1 MALLVNIGHDGW
13 YTDTDL
19 AAELRALEP
28 GADIRT
34 LDAPGDMAEI
44 TMLAVSGLDPE
55 LPASLPNLA
64 LVQKLGAG
72 VETIVAHPALA
83 PHVQVARLKPLEPA
97 REIAQ
102 FCLTYV
108 LMGQR
113 NVAAHADSQS
123 RAAWEPLEPRQNHKT
138 RVGVLGLG
146 HIGGETAK
154 LMRDLG
160 FDVHGWSRSAKELQG
175 VTCHHGAEALEPMLG
190 SCDYICAILPSTE
203 ETRGLI
209 NAQRL
214 AAMKPGAT
222 FINAGRG
229 DLVEEAALIADLD
242 RGHLG
247 QAVLDVLCT
256 EPLPASDPL
265 WAHPKVTITPHVSGW
280 HLGEALADVMENY
293 RRLGAKEDLLHAV
306 DRARGY

>member
-1 MALLVNIGHDGW
+1 MAMLVNIGHDGW
-13 YTDTDL
+13 YTDKEL
-19 AAELRALEP
+19 AEGLRALMP
-28 GADIRT
+28 GADVRT
-34 LDAPGDMAEI
+34 LEAPGDLSEI
-44 TMLAVSGLDPE
+44 TVLAVSQLDPD
-55 LPASLPNLA
+55 LPARLPNLA

-72 VETIVAHPALA
+72 VETIVAHPALP

-113 NVAAHADSQS
+113 NVASHADSQA
-123 RAAWEPLEPRQNHKT
+123 RAAWEPLAPKENHKT

-146 HIGGETAK
+146 HIGGLTAE

-160 FDVHGWSRSAKELQG
+160 FDVHGWSRSPKEVAG
-175 VTCHHGAEALEPMLG
+175 VTCHNGAEALTPML
-190 SCDYICAILPSTE
+190 SACDYICSILPSTA

-209 NAQRL
+209 NAETL
-214 AAMKPGAT
+214 AALKPGAT

-229 DLVEEAALIADLD
+229 DLVDEAALIAALD
-242 RGHLG
+242 RGAFTH
-247 QAVLDVLCT
+247 AVLDVLCT
-256 EPLPASDPL
+256 EPLPATDPL
-265 WAHPKVTITPHVSGW
+265 WANPKVTITPHVSGW
-280 HLGEALADVMENY
+280 HLGNALEDVMENY
-293 RRLGAKEDLLHAV
+293 RRLDSGAPLLHAV

>member
-13 YTDTDL
+13 YRDREL
-19 AAELRALEP
+19 AAELRNLSP

-34 LDAPGDMAEI
+34 LEEPGDLAEI
-44 TMLAVSGLDPE
+44 TMLAVSGLADD
-55 LPASLPNLA
+55 LPPQLPNLA

-83 PHVQVARLKPLEPA
+83 PHVQVTRLKPLEPA

-102 FCLTYV
+102 YCLAYV
-108 LMGQR
+108 LQGQR
-113 NVAAHADSQS
+113 NILAHAANQA
-123 RAAWEPLEPRQNHKT
+123 RASWESLEPKQNHKT
-138 RVGVLGLG
+138 RVGVLGMG
-146 HIGGETAK
+146 HIGGETAA

-160 FDVHGWSRSAKELQG
+160 FEVHGWSRSAKDMEG
-175 VTCHHGAEALEPMLG
+175 VTCHHGAETLEPMLG
-190 SCDYICAILPSTE
+190 ICDYICAILPSTG

-209 NAQRL
+209 NAQTL

-229 DLVEEAALIADLD
+229 DLVDEAALIADLD

-247 QAVLDVLCT
+247 HAVLDVFCT
-256 EPLPASDPL
+256 EPLPEQNPL
-265 WAHPKVTITPHVSGW
+265 WAHPQVTITPHISGW
-280 HLGEALADVMENY
+280 HLGEALQDVVENF
-293 RRLGAKEDLLHAV
+293 RRLGAGEDLLHAV
-306 DRARGY
+306 DRQRGY

>member
-1 MALLVNIGHDGW
+1 MALLVNIGHNGW
-13 YTDTDL
+13 YRDAEL
-19 AAELRALEP
+19 AAELRTLMP
-28 GADIRT
+28 GADVRT
-34 LDAPGDMAEI
+34 LDAPGALEEV
-44 TMLAVSGLDPE
+44 TMLAVSGLAAD
-55 LPASLPNLA
+55 LPGQLPNLA

-102 FCLTYV
+102 YCLAYV
-108 LMGQR
+108 LQGQR
-113 NVAAHADSQS
+113 NILAHAANQ
-123 RAAWEPLEPRQNHKT
+123 AQANWEAIEPKQNHKT
-138 RVGVLGLG
+138 RVAVLGLG
-146 HIGGETAK
+146 HIGGETAL

-160 FDVHGWSRSAKELQG
+160 FEVHGWSRSPKDFEG
-175 VTCHHGAEALEPMLG
+175 ITCHHGAETLAPMLG
-190 SCDYICAILPSTE
+190 LCDYICAILPSTA

-209 NAQRL
+209 NAQTL

-229 DLVEEAALIADLD
+229 DLVDEAALIADLD

-247 QAVLDVLCT
+247 HAVLDVLCT

-265 WAHPKVTITPHVSGW
+265 WSHPQVTITPHVSGW
-280 HLGEALADVMENY
+280 HLGEALEDVMENY
-293 RRLGAKEDLLHAV
+293 RRLSAGEDLLHAV
-306 DRARGY
+306 DRQRGY